1 MQKFY
6 QIDVAKGLK
15 LIVSKYH
22 PFHFKRIYD
31 IYAKKVDIQ
40 ILQQMN
46 KCKKYFTSST
56 LLTLY
61 YCFLYPY
68 LNYCNCIW
76 GNTCKTYLYPLI
88 KLQKMAMRIIEG
100 AERSDHTEDIFKK
113 LKVLNI
119 DKLYVYCTQLLL
131 FKYHYNKLPAIFDS
145 FFTRNGV
152 VHSIA
157 TRYNALFR
165 ACKAKNSLR
174 LRTVRVAGV
183 RIYNHFFSI
192 LDMNKL

>member
-1 MQKFY
+1 
-6 QIDVAKGLK
+6 
-15 LIVSKYH
+15 
-22 PFHFKRIYD
+22 
-31 IYAKKVDIQ
+31 
-40 ILQQMN
+40 MN

-61 YCFLYPY
+61 YSFLYPY

-192 LDMNKL
+192 LDMNCALITYKRNLKSYIIGNDVSMLLPKEVINRQ